1 MIVRFLSL
9 PEAAEAP
16 APAAGW
22 LDPDESAR
30 AGAFRFAADRQSYI
44 AAHALLRATLSE
56 AFATGSGEPPPSGWR
71 FRAGTHGKPELVAGQ
86 VAGHACFN
94 LSHSRGMVAVAIA
107 ADCEVG
113 IDVEALARRVSDD
126 AAIARRHFTPGEQA
140 ALERR
145 ADPVER
151 RRTFLELWTAKEAFI
166 KATGRGLSLPLDR
179 FEVDLAACRY
189 AHVSP
194 DCEAAALDWT
204 LARWNTPTHLVALAA
219 GRTRASPSPRIDC
232 REARWDAGRGTF
244 RPAAVATAPAACSAP

>member
-30 AGAFRFAADRQSYI
+30 ARAFRFAADRQSYI

-56 AFATGSGEPPPSGWR
+56 AFARAGHPAPSDWR
-71 FRAGTHGKPELVAGQ
+71 FRAGTHGKPQLVAGQ
-86 VAGHACFN
+86 AAGHASFN

-145 ADPVER
+145 ADPEER
-151 RRTFLELWTAKEAFI
+151 RRTFLAFWTAKEAFI

-219 GRTRASPSPRIDC
+219 GRMRASPAPRIDG
-232 REARWDAGRGTF
+232 REVHWDAGRATYV
-244 RPAAVATAPAACSAP
+244 PAAVASPPVACTAP

>member
-1 MIVRFLSL
+1 VIVRFLSL
-9 PEAAEAP
+9 PDAGEAP

-30 AGAFRFAADRQSYI
+30 AGAFRFAADRQSYV

-56 AFATGSGEPPPSGWR
+56 AFAGAGGPAPSAWR

-86 VAGHACFN
+86 AAGHARFN

-126 AAIARRHFTPGEQA
+126 AAIARRHFTRGEQDSLA
-140 ALERR
+140 GR

-151 RRTFLELWTAKEAFI
+151 RRAFLALWTAKEAFI
-166 KATGRGLSLPLDR
+166 KATGRGLSLPLDS

-189 AHVSP
+189 ARVAP
-194 DCEAAALDWT
+194 DGEAAAFDWT
-204 LARWNTPTHLVALAA
+204 LARWSTPTHLVALAA
-219 GRTRASPSPRIDC
+219 GRPRASPAPRIDG
-232 REARWDAGRGTF
+232 REARWDAGRGTYAA
-244 RPAAVATAPAACSAP
+244 AAVASPPIARTAP